1 MAGSDVYANIASN
14 RFPLQR
20 QVIYNTKQIFSLV
33 LFLLLALHMAAC
45 FNIFQG
51 TGQGEWISLNQNG
64 FPADSDPFELYIDQI
79 YFMTQTMTTVGY
91 GDINAAKYPDY
102 ESPTNMLLLM
112 LIQLFAIFTFT
123 IIKDRI
129 FSLYFDISLDE
140 VIQNAV

>member
-1 MAGSDVYANIASN
+1 
-14 RFPLQR
+14 
-20 QVIYNTKQIFSLV
+20 
-33 LFLLLALHMAAC
+33 
-45 FNIFQG
+45 
-51 TGQGEWISLNQNG
+51 
-64 FPADSDPFELYIDQI
+64 
-79 YFMTQTMTTVGY
+79 MTQTMTTVGY